1 MPPFAKSIVLASL
14 AVVALLACC
23 GLWFAQIAMADDEP
37 VNAQQVDFYHVP
49 LMCPAARGLGCGS
62 RAKPILLD
70 LEKTSGVAEAWL
82 DHSGETLAVVW
93 AADSPPSQRAAIL
106 ANVSKQHSVRLKEL
120 TGQTRESS
128 LTSFRAHEGWHR
140 GADVDRLSEQE
151 AEVIADRFISRT
163 VNKAPSAKGKMA
175 ALRPALTDAIRAQLV
190 EDLPSTDECREKVM
204 AAARQHLSES
214 ELSALASAFDLGYRP
229 VGDEK

>member
-1 MPPFAKSIVLASL
+1 MLPIAKSAVLASV

-23 GLWFAQIAMADDEP
+23 CLWFAPIALADDAP
-37 VNAQQVDFYHVP
+37 VNAQQVDFYRVP

-62 RAKPILLD
+62 RAKPILLE

-93 AADSPPSQRAAIL
+93 ATDSPASQRAAIL
-106 ANVSKQHSVRLKEL
+106 ASLSKQHSVRLKEL
-120 TGQTRESS
+120 SGETRESS
-128 LTSFRAHEGWHR
+128 LTSFRARQGWHR

-175 ALRPALTDAIRAQLV
+175 ALRPALTDAIREQLV
-190 EDLPSTDECREKVM
+190 EDVPATDECRAKVM
-204 AAARQHLSES
+204 TAARSHLNES
-214 ELSALASAFDLGYRP
+214 ELSALGAAFDLGYRP
-229 VGDEK
+229 AGDEK